1 LIFFCISAKPLLFV
15 VVDIGE
21 GQQQRH
27 HSFKAPISNALPI
40 IIASPFFMQVRK
52 YLRVDHQSY
61 SKLEIKKEKKKKNK
75 NIIIME
81 KRRYKKERKATSK
94 HMKKNKSKHA
104 W

>member
-1 LIFFCISAKPLLFV
+1 MIWFFCVSAKPFQFV

-21 GQQQRH
+21 AQEQRH
-27 HSFKAPISNALPI
+27 HSSKAPISNPLPI

-61 SKLEIKKEKKKKNK
+61 SKLEMKKEWRNEKN
-75 NIIIME
+75 
-81 KRRYKKERKATSK
+81 
-94 HMKKNKSKHA
+94 A